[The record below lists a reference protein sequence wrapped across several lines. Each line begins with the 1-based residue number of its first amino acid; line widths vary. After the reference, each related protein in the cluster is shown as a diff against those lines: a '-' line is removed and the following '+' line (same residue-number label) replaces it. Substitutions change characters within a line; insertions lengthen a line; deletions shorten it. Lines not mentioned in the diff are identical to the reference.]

1 MKSYEKAGMQIREAC
16 GSRPPEA
23 CIILGSGLSSFADS
37 IENAQQMPYAMIE
50 GFEAVGVEGHS
61 GQLVLGDLHG
71 RSIACL
77 QGRWHAYEGH
87 NIADLANPIRS
98 LRSAGCD
105 LLLTTC
111 AAGSLNE
118 SIPPGNLMM
127 LTDHINWTGLSPL
140 VGVKDDQMGP
150 RFTDMSHAYDI
161 DLQGHLRAAAAEAEL
176 QLHEGVYLWCL
187 GPSFETPAEIRAFK
201 ILGADAV
208 GMSTVPETIAA
219 RHCGMKVAAV
229 AAITNYAAGLQANLS
244 HEQTL
249 TVGNETAPQLAK
261 LISGFFKRWGR
272 LSSE

>member
-37 IENAQQMPYAMIE
+37 IENAQQIPYATIE

-61 GQLVLGDLHG
+61 GQLILGDLHG

-105 LLLTTC
+105 LLLSTC

-118 SIPPGNLMM
+118 SIPPGHLMM
-127 LTDHINWTGLSPL
+127 LTDHINWTGMSPL
-140 VGVKDDQMGP
+140 IGVNDEQMGP

-176 QLHEGVYLWCL
+176 NLHEGVYLWCL

-249 TVGNETAPQLAK
+249 TVGNETAPQMAK
-261 LISGFFKRWGR
+261 LISGFFKRWDR
-272 LSSE
+272 L